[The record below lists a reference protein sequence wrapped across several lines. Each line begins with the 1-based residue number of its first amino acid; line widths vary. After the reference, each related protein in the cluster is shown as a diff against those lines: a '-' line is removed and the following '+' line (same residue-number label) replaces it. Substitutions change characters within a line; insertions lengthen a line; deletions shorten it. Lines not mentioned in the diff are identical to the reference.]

1 MRSFADKQTS
11 GGCQPSCS
19 FAKPSA
25 GRSLGYWEYS
35 FRGRLVREVPR
46 PWLFLKLFFCLDET
60 TAIVSPR
67 KTLDGLNH
75 NACAWVADKRVV
87 QVVAGVA
94 GVAAAAAVC
103 RGLRA
108 RNPGSTD

>member
-1 MRSFADKQTS
+1 M
-11 GGCQPSCS
+11 
-19 FAKPSA
+19 
-25 GRSLGYWEYS
+25 
-35 FRGRLVREVPR
+35 PR

-60 TAIVSPR
+60 AAIVSPR

-94 GVAAAAAVC
+94 GVAAAAAAVC
-103 RGLRA
+103 TGLRA
-108 RNPGSTD
+108 RNLGSTD

>member
-1 MRSFADKQTS
+1 MRPFADKQTS

-19 FAKPSA
+19 LAKPFA
-25 GRSLGYWEYS
+25 GRALGYWEYS

-46 PWLFLKLFFCLDET
+46 PWLFLKLFFWFEET
-60 TAIVSPR
+60 AAIISPR

-94 GVAAAAAVC
+94 GATSVC
-103 RGLRA
+103 TGLRA